1 MKKLPLAIAM
11 VSLFAASTGF
21 ATQYYNQDFK
31 VSLDI
36 PSSIDVSGFQQ
47 DIINLSMEDLNNSD
61 GVLIGSM
68 EIQTNSS
75 SCTASITTDN
85 NFNLL
90 GPSGKLPYVL
100 DHMAKSHGSSNAYYS
115 YSTKINTQFS
125 SKNTKSQ
132 SVGCDTADIKL
143 RLSGASSNDL
153 DNSTGDIKA
162 GAYNDIIHIEVRAS

>member
-21 ATQYYNQDFK
+21 AAQYYNQDFK

-68 EIQTNSS
+68 DIITNSS
-75 SCTASITTDN
+75 NCSASITTDN
-85 NFNLL
+85 DFNLV

-100 DHMAKSHGSSNAYYS
+100 DYMATNSNYYTNS
-115 YSTKINTQFS
+115 GQGLINTQFS
-125 SKNTKSQ
+125 SDDTQSQ

-143 RLSGASSNDL
+143 RLSGAGANDL
-153 DNSTGDIKA
+153 ENSSGDIKA
-162 GAYNDIIHIEVRAS
+162 GAYNDIIRIEVRAS